1 MSIND
6 QKIPYCE
13 YNLHKKN
20 GEQQYNI
27 IKIVLLKQYTYIYHV
42 YYMN

>member
-1 MSIND
+1 MSRND
-6 QKIPYCE
+6 QKIPFCE

-27 IKIVLLKQYTYIYHV
+27 V